1 MKKTNQKTNF
11 NKINEELKT
20 ENKYLLFTQKYLMPV
35 LWFLSIV
42 ALLLSL
48 SACNTT
54 AGIMTGIGKDLQ
66 VAGEFVEKKSN
77 PKSDL
82 SLEEMTQIDRA
93 IALQR
98 EN

>member
-1 MKKTNQKTNF
+1 MKKTNQKTDW
-11 NKINEELKT
+11 NKIDYELRT
-20 ENKYLLFTQKYLMPV
+20 ENKYLLFVQKYLMPV
-35 LWFLSIV
+35 LWCLSIL

-66 VAGEFVEKKSN
+66 MAGEFVEKKSN